1 MWAVIDIG
9 SNTIRLVIYS
19 MENGR
24 LNPMLNK
31 KYPAGLAGYIDEN
44 NEIIGYKFVSLG
56 KFTDFIKK
64 GDTPNEAWEKA
75 QGQYGRVDDAVK
87 IIDPRQE

>member
-31 KYPAGLAGYIDEN
+31 NIRRALQDI
-44 NEIIGYKFVSLG
+44 
-56 KFTDFIKK
+56 
-64 GDTPNEAWEKA
+64 
-75 QGQYGRVDDAVK
+75 
-87 IIDPRQE
+87 